1 MDIREYMQ
9 EYDPSFDLQEFETHL
24 WEAMQEEDFEFNDD
38 FYDFL
43 IECGISD
50 IHSFLRRLRIKKH
63 L

>member
-50 IHSFLRRLRIKKH
+50 IHSE
-63 L
+63 